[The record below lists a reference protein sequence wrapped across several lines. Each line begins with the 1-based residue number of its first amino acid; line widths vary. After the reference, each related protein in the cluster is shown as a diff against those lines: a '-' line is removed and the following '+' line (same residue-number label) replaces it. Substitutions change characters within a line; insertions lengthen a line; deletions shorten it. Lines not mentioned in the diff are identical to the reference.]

1 MNKKLTCSTL
11 VVFMYIAD
19 IKDVSFLLYCSFS
32 FLHDIL
38 MCVFVCVGGVGLFQ
52 ISKLTSI
59 EIVSGKKYQMC
70 DVR

>member
-1 MNKKLTCSTL
+1 
-11 VVFMYIAD
+11 
-19 IKDVSFLLYCSFS
+19 
-32 FLHDIL
+32 

-52 ISKLTSI
+52 ISILTSI